1 MTRTNPDRGADLG
14 ALRLAIE
21 VFVQLPE
28 GADRQM
34 LRMPSGCSI
43 REVLALAGHAA
54 AIAAIEAGELGLAR
68 HGARARL
75 DDRLTTAT
83 RLEVMR
89 PITADAKAWR
99 RERVAA
105 RRAGKSQGGW
115 NRRT

>member
-1 MTRTNPDRGADLG
+1 M
-14 ALRLAIE
+14 LRLVIE

-28 GADRQM
+28 GTDRQM

-54 AIAAIEAGELGLAR
+54 AIAAIEAGELGLAH